1 MNPRSYDSAPRHLNA
16 LNTRLANIAKA
27 DGGNELR
34 LRAAIANTIVAQMLP
49 PGVVKGGTAMKLR
62 VGETASRFT
71 TDLDAARAANAT
83 VEDYIDEFDQRL
95 TKGWNGFTGRIRKLQ
110 PAEPLEIPAD
120 YVMQPFEVKLA
131 YLAKSWLT
139 VTFELGHDEIGSTAD
154 PKLAIAETLIELFRQ
169 LGLPDPAP
177 VPLLAVEH
185 QIAQKLHACTT
196 PNRLGG
202 NDRAHDLVDLQIL
215 VECDPPDLTLLANI
229 GRRLFA
235 ARRVTQWPPTVTIFP
250 SWEQIYTQSAEGLGV
265 RSLPDAVV
273 WANILIDQANAGGST
288 GP

>member
-1 MNPRSYDSAPRHLNA
+1 
-16 LNTRLANIAKA
+16 
-27 DGGNELR
+27 
-34 LRAAIANTIVAQMLP
+34 
-49 PGVVKGGTAMKLR
+49 MKLR

-71 TDLDAARAANAT
+71 TDLDAARAANTT

-110 PAEPLEIPAD
+110 PAEPPEIPTD

-169 LGLPDPAP
+169 LGLPEPAP
-177 VPLLAVEH
+177 LPLLAVEH

-196 PNRLGG
+196 PNRHGG

-235 ARRVTQWPPTVTIFP
+235 ARRVTPWPPTVTIFP
-250 SWEQIYTQSAEGLGV
+250 SWGQIYTQSAEGLDV

-273 WANILIDQANAGGST
+273 WANILIDQANAGASDR
-288 GP
+288 P